1 METKRLEVNEK
12 SYSTSISAA
21 AEILK
26 SGGIVAIPTET
37 VYGLA
42 ASAYDENAIKN
53 SITNILLTHRGKM
66 PGRPTFGSRIMQIPF
81 SQNDE
86 ITKVLL
92 KRIIEEALVAW
103 EDRIKFNDVEIIENK
118 ENKLVADIKYYFKDT
133 GMNGSVSITLLE

>member
-1 METKRLEVNEK
+1 MDELKKIIEQLRSMSPLYEDFVKPN
-12 SYSTSISAA
+12 ST
-21 AEILK
+21 
-26 SGGIVAIPTET
+26 VF
-37 VYGLA
+37 
-42 ASAYDENAIKN
+42 DENAIKN

>member
-1 METKRLEVNEK
+1 M
-12 SYSTSISAA
+12 STFSSFDKLY
-21 AEILK
+21 EDFVK
-26 SGGIVAIPTET
+26 PDST
-37 VYGLA
+37 VF
-42 ASAYDENAIKN
+42 DENAIKN

-103 EDRIKFNDVEIIENK
+103 ENRIKFNDVEVIENK